1 MKNLAYKIEST
12 INEIIINSGNQ
23 NEFLVGECF
32 CNHNFTNTQKHI
44 LMLLKN
50 ENINNKDIAYK
61 LNISQAAV
69 TKAIKSLVIE
79 KMLIVEKDNKD
90 GRILRYKLSKEAI
103 NIAKEHE
110 NHHQRTINS
119 YNKILEKYNKDEKEI
134 INKFL
139 DDLINNIRG

>member
-12 INEIIINSGNQ
+12 INEIIIINSGNQ
-23 NEFLVGECF
+23 NEFLVAECF

-79 KMLIVEKDNKD
+79 KC
-90 GRILRYKLSKEAI
+90 
-103 NIAKEHE
+103 
-110 NHHQRTINS
+110 
-119 YNKILEKYNKDEKEI
+119 
-134 INKFL
+134 
-139 DDLINNIRG
+139 